1 MARCQPFEMT
11 GRTAVWQEHT
21 LMPLYSF
28 HCKKCD
34 KESEVLAGFDETP
47 GCPHCGSA
55 RMERLPSKP
64 AAPFVHKRYIRT
76 MRAAAAKGGD
86 LSNFSGAERSKF
98 KA

>member
-1 MARCQPFEMT
+1 
-11 GRTAVWQEHT
+11 
-21 LMPLYSF
+21 MPLYSF

-34 KESEVLAGFDETP
+34 KDSEVLAGFDEKP

-64 AAPFVHKRYIRT
+64 AAPFVHKRYIQK

-86 LSNFSGAERSKF
+86 LSNFSRAERSKF